1 MPPQSNLMLYPL
13 ETKRTIFA
21 QIFVCNG
28 CCCGRTEKGHPP
40 VPVDYLK
47 AEFKA
52 RRLIRNVQVTISGCL
67 GPCDVPNVVGILT
80 YVEGMRWYGNLSE
93 QWHFESL
100 IEWATEVKEAQA
112 ALPLPQWLQAHALN
126 PMAEFFSQIPAPDPQ
141 AIIPACPP
149 LC

>member
-1 MPPQSNLMLYPL
+1 MLYPL

-28 CCCGRTEKGHPP
+28 CCCGRTEKGNPA

-52 RRLIRNVQVTISGCL
+52 RKLIRNVQVTISGCL

-80 YVEGMRWYGNLSE
+80 HNEGLRWFGNLSE
-93 QWHFESL
+93 HWQFESL
-100 IEWATEVKEAQA
+100 IEWATAVKEAQA
-112 ALPLPQWLQAHALN
+112 AIPIPQWLHAHQLN
-126 PMAEFFSQIPAPDPQ
+126 PMAESLTRSAV
-141 AIIPACPP
+141 A
-149 LC
+149 